1 MNGMDNRFALNEGEA
16 LTEEQIREI
25 ENASQFPYVEDAD
38 SPEVDPEKN
47 PELWKKALDALAKR
61 NRRMAQK
68 MA

>member
-1 MNGMDNRFALNEGEA
+1 MNGMDNRFVLNEGEA

-47 PELWKKALDALAKR
+47 PELWAKALEALAER
-61 NRRMAQK
+61 NRMMAK
-68 MA
+68 NMA

>member
-1 MNGMDNRFALNEGEA
+1 MDIRFTLNENPV

-25 ENASQFPYVEDAD
+25 ENAANFPYVEDAD

-47 PELWKKALDALAKR
+47 PELWKKAQNALAER
-61 NRRMAQK
+61 NRRMARR